1 MRTELAMLAA
11 LPLLM
16 MHPPA
21 AADQLPLDEPTIL
34 ATKSTKPEEVSSRS
48 DSFALMEHRALTTR
62 IARIATPLAAAATTS
77 ATSLPNRRHGAR
89 LRQIFRPLVHAAEL
103 RHALPFGLLDAL
115 ILVESNYR
123 PAAVSR
129 VGAAGLA
136 QLMPGTA
143 RALGVADRFDAVANI
158 DGGARYLKQMLGE
171 FRVLAH
177 ALAAYNAGP
186 GAVRRAGGIPQ
197 NGETPA
203 YVAKVIATWNEVL
216 KGTSA

>member
-1 MRTELAMLAA
+1 MKTELLMLAT

-16 MHPPA
+16 ISPPA
-21 AADQLPLDEPTIL
+21 AAKSLLLDEPLSSATI
-34 ATKSTKPEEVSSRS
+34 TKPEENASRS
-48 DSFALMEHRALTTR
+48 DSFALMEHRALTPRT
-62 IARIATPLAAAATTS
+62 AGTATPLAAAATSS

-123 PAAVSR
+123 PDAVSR

-143 RALGVADRFDAVANI
+143 RGLGVADRFDAVANI
-158 DGGARYLKQMLGE
+158 DGGARYLKQMLAE
-171 FRVLAH
+171 FGVLAH

-186 GAVRRAGGIPQ
+186 GAVRRAGGIPR

-203 YVAKVIATWNEVL
+203 YVAKVIAAWNEVL
-216 KGTSA
+216 RGSGN